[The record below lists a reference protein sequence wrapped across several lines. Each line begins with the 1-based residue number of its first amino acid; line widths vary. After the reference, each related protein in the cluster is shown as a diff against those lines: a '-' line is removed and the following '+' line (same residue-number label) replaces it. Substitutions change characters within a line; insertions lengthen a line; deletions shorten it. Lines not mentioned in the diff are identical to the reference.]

1 MVCKIR
7 LKYILCIYNYYDEYT
22 CAVPTGVPVNVDAVS
37 VSSTSI
43 RISWEPPPL
52 DQQNGIIVTYFISV
66 TEIET
71 GVIHSFNTDVTDNLL
86 IVNSLH
92 PFYNYNCSV
101 AAFTI
106 GLGPGIFVAVQA
118 LPEGKIDHL

>member
-1 MVCKIR
+1 MLNFAISP
-7 LKYILCIYNYYDEYT
+7 LCT
-22 CAVPTGVPVNVDAVS
+22 CTVPTGVPVNVDAVS

-43 RISWEPPPL
+43 RISWEPPQAAL
-52 DQQNGIIVTYFISV
+52 QNGLITSYHITA

-71 GVIHSFNTDVTDNLL
+71 GTIQLFTTEVTDNLY

-101 AAFTI
+101 AAFTV
-106 GLGPGIFVAVQA
+106 GLGPSTYISVQT
-118 LPEGKIDHL
+118 LPEGMCSLRN